1 MKFCVDYVKDFPYLK
16 EVDELNISFN
26 KRDLSLLD
34 FLLLHKDKRIN
45 IEIRDIQEFIDDD
58 SISLFKAYLEKYPDL
73 NFYLKLPVS
82 ADFER
87 FYSIVKESKLNFYYD
102 KYINSWDTL
111 YSFVNMGVSD
121 VYITEELGFEL
132 DKVSSFCHSK
142 GVKVRAFPNVCQN
155 SWVGVPD
162 TR

>member
-87 FYSIVKESKLNFYYD
+87 FYSIAPPKVFSLEEALEYIKEDEYVEVTPHAMRLRKILLNETDRKRASK
-102 KYINSWDTL
+102 
-111 YSFVNMGVSD
+111 
-121 VYITEELGFEL
+121 
-132 DKVSSFCHSK
+132 
-142 GVKVRAFPNVCQN
+142 
-155 SWVGVPD
+155 
-162 TR
+162 